1 MCVCVCVFAG
11 VQKRKK
17 QPSADSLSHSSKI
30 THTHTQKTRYDHM
43 KPVLLVTKRRQLR
56 HFRLHL
62 NTAQTSDLVSPP
74 NKTSERSENM
84 LKRST
89 SRRHSDSANFTAS
102 MFRVRCRL
110 RRFWALACISS
121 CHEQA
126 RITRQCLNTLPFL
139 LLPLEQKWEPPTTT
153 KKRNEEKNNG
163 EIERAQPTL
172 KHYRSYARW
181 AGGCGAHRC
190 CGKSA
195 GAIVPSQ

>member
-1 MCVCVCVFAG
+1 MCVCVCVCLQAF
-11 VQKRKK
+11 RKERNSPALTRFLTPRK
-17 QPSADSLSHSSKI
+17 

-84 LKRST
+84 LRRST
-89 SRRHSDSANFTAS
+89 SRRHSDSANLTAS

-126 RITRQCLNTLPFL
+126 RITRQCLNTLPLL
-139 LLPLEQKWEPPTTT
+139 LLPLEQKWESPTT
-153 KKRNEEKNNG
+153 KKKKRRKEQRRNRKGTTYFE
-163 EIERAQPTL
+163 TL
-172 KHYRSYARW
+172 S
-181 AGGCGAHRC
+181 
-190 CGKSA
+190 
-195 GAIVPSQ
+195 